1 MSDLP
6 DQVSRGPTNE
16 VFAYH
21 RLLAHRRKKAYQ
33 ADPLPIVNRPDG
45 FPCASAAEMQEKW
58 RQHFGDLEA
67 GQATPLQA
75 LADDKLSVSAS
86 DPAGVWPHPLEATAI
101 PTFGL
106 VLASII
112 SVPRLLDLTTSR
124 QSCAN
129 CSLRMLREPFF
140 PCFSSMFGV
149 GASP

>member
-1 MSDLP
+1 M
-6 DQVSRGPTNE
+6 SRGPTNE